1 MQRHKLVS
9 LVIFYKVGVSRVLFE
24 GSSRGTDCRMK
35 INYCKNRPRFIM
47 KLGHASE
54 SGFHN
59 TLDRVGL
66 NLDQWPTKC
75 FKTETQRTEILS
87 RWNFNSDIY
96 IFY

>member
-1 MQRHKLVS
+1 
-9 LVIFYKVGVSRVLFE
+9 
-24 GSSRGTDCRMK
+24 
-35 INYCKNRPRFIM
+35 M